1 MTRLGAPAQCG
12 GCGAKA
18 APSVLAEVV
27 ANTAPTS
34 TGSVEVLV
42 GLDRPDDAAVHLV
55 PAGRAVVTTAD
66 MFPPPVDDPAD
77 FGAICAANAVSD
89 VYAMGGCV
97 HTALILAAFP
107 RSADPL
113 HVGAALRAARDV
125 VEDCGGVIVGG
136 HTVHAPTPLLGLS
149 VTGSVDPDFI
159 WRTTGANPGDV
170 LVLSKPL
177 GTGLA
182 LAGGDPDAIAE
193 AVSVMRATNRAAADE
208 LRQVEVHAVTDVTG
222 YGLLGH
228 LLGMLGTGLGATLE
242 TSAVPVLDCVADG
255 RIGHSSAHATN
266 HAFAADRIEGP
277 WRSAYDPLVDPQTS
291 GGLLAAVPRDATHAL
306 PGFTVIGAVTE
317 SRRIRM
323 EGTR

>member
-1 MTRLGAPAQCG
+1 VTRLGAPAQCG

-18 APSVLAEVV
+18 APAVLAEAV
-27 ANTAPTS
+27 ANTAPTIA
-34 TGSVEVLV
+34 GSVDVLV
-42 GLDRPDDAAVHLV
+42 GLDRPDDAAVHIV

-66 MFPPPVDDPAD
+66 MFPPPVDDPAA

-149 VTGSVDPDFI
+149 VTGSVDPNSI
-159 WRTTGANPGDV
+159 WRTTGAHPGDV

-177 GTGLA
+177 GTGMA
-182 LAGGDPDAIAE
+182 LASGEPEAISE
-193 AVSVMRATNRAAADE
+193 AVAVMRTTNRSAADE
-208 LRQVEVHAVTDVTG
+208 LRQVTVHAVTDVTG

-228 LLGMLGTGLGATLE
+228 LLGMLGAAQGATL
-242 TSAVPVLDCVADG
+242 TLRAVPVLGGVARG
-255 RIGHSSAHATN
+255 FFAHSGAHSTN
-266 HAFAADRIEGP
+266 HAFVADRVEGS
-277 WRSAYDPLVDPQTS
+277 WRSEYDVLVDPQTS
-291 GGLLAAVPRDATHAL
+291 GGLLAAVPPEAVTAL
-306 PGFTVIGAVTE
+306 PGFTAIGEVTE
-317 SRRIRM
+317 SQRIRV
-323 EGTR
+323 EGLR